1 METSAGSSDAQREL
15 RELRARAYGPG
26 ADIDLD
32 PVALA
37 RLADLESRERQAH
50 ASLEALQEAPEGT
63 RVSSTTRHHP
73 SSAHLL
79 HDTTVP
85 IAAASSPIAVGDDS
99 RHGAFRQWTLTT
111 RGGRLL
117 LAVAAGATVV
127 ALVYGAN
134 WLMTPRPAATLMATG
149 AAGAATPGE
158 AGRDRWVVV
167 SSEDE
172 LFADLTIDRR
182 TLTPFGTFRGV
193 EAWTADD
200 ELGNAC
206 LILIEE
212 STQRT
217 LQGVC
222 TPRSGELI
230 ADVGAWP
237 GLDHDFAEE
246 LVPGTVLRFQH
257 QGTTIDAFV
266 IHPSGAR

>member
-1 METSAGSSDAQREL
+1 METSGGSSDTHREL
-15 RELRARAYGPG
+15 RELRARAYGPD

-50 ASLEALQEAPEGT
+50 ASSEGPQDAPEETG
-63 RVSSTTRHHP
+63 VGSTTRHQP
-73 SSAHLL
+73 NSARLL

-85 IAAASSPIAVGDDS
+85 IAATSSPITVGDDS
-99 RHGAFRQWTLTT
+99 RHDAFRQWTLRT

-117 LAVAAGATVV
+117 LAVAAGATIVT
-127 ALVYGAN
+127 LVYGVN
-134 WLMTPRPAATLMATG
+134 WLMTPRPSATLEATA
-149 AAGAATPGE
+149 AAGAAAAGE

-172 LFADLTIDRR
+172 LFADLTVDRR

-193 EAWTADD
+193 DVWAADD

-206 LILIEE
+206 LILVEQT
-212 STQRT
+212 TQRA

-237 GLDHDFAEE
+237 RLDHDFADD

-257 QGTTIDAFV
+257 RGTTIDAFV
-266 IHPSGAR
+266 IPPSGAR